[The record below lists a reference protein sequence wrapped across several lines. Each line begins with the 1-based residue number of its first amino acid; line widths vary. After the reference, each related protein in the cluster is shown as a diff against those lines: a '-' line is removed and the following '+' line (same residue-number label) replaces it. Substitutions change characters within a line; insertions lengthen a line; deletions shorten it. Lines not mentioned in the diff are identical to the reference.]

1 MNIIQIFKQFPT
13 QESCV
18 KHLEKI
24 RWGDKPIC
32 VYCRSTNTN
41 PLNQEGRFRHYCN
54 GCRKS
59 FSITVGTIFHHT
71 AVPLQKWFLLISLM
85 QNAKKGLSACQAAR
99 DIEVRRPTVWSMMHR
114 IRKAM
119 SDDGSLLSGI
129 IEMDETYVG
138 GKPRKE
144 NKKDD
149 DDDENN
155 TGSPRGRGTK
165 KTPVVGM
172 VERNGN
178 VKAKSTSKF
187 ELKFADFLKLI
198 RKNVNIAESLL
209 VTDEYTGYNKMNSI
223 LPHLTINHSKEYA
236 KGDIH
241 TNTIESF
248 WAILKRG
255 IMGQFH
261 WVSKKYLNN
270 YIDEFCYRYNARNN
284 DGLVVFERTLRG
296 MLGV

>member
-13 QESCV
+13 QKSCI

-24 RWGDKPIC
+24 RWGKTPVC
-32 VYCRSTNTN
+32 VYCGSTNTN

-54 GCRKS
+54 GCCKA
-59 FSITVGTIFHHT
+59 FNVTVGTIFHGTH
-71 AVPLQKWFLLISLM
+71 VPLQKWFLLISLM

-99 DIEVRRPTVWSMMHR
+99 DIEMNRPTVWSMMHR
-114 IRKAM
+114 IRRAM
-119 SDDGSLLSGI
+119 GSDNSLLSGI

-138 GKPRKE
+138 VKPRKD
-144 NKKDD
+144 NKKD

-155 TGSPRGRGTK
+155 TSNPRGRGTK
-165 KTPVVGM
+165 KAAVVGM
-172 VERNGN
+172 VERGGN
-178 VKAKSTSKF
+178 VKAKSVAKR
-187 ELKFADFLKLI
+187 ELNFLDFLKMI
-198 RKNVNIAESLL
+198 RKNINVAESLL
-209 VTDEYTGYNKMNSI
+209 VTDEYKAYNKMGSKI
-223 LPHLTINHSKEYA
+223 PHYSVNHSKEYV

-261 WVSKKYLNN
+261 WVSKKHLNA
-270 YIDEFCYRYNARNN
+270 YIDEFCYRYNAREIDNS
-284 DGLVVFERTLRG
+284 VVFTMTLG
-296 MLGV
+296 NMLKT

>member
-1 MNIIQIFKQFPT
+1 MNIIQIFQKFPT
-13 QESCV
+13 QESCI
-18 KHLEKI
+18 KHLEQK

-32 VYCRSTNTN
+32 VYCDSTNTN
-41 PLNQEGRFRHYCN
+41 SLVKELRHHCN

-59 FSITVGTIFHHT
+59 FSVTVGTIFHHT
-71 AVPLQKWFLLISLM
+71 HIPLQKWFLLISLM

-99 DIEVRRPTVWSMMHR
+99 DIEMNRPTVWRMMHR

-119 SDDGSLLSGI
+119 GRDNNLLSGI

-149 DDDENN
+149 DDENN
-155 TGSPRGRGTK
+155 TGNPRGRGTK
-165 KTPVVGM
+165 KTAVVGM
-172 VERNGN
+172 VERRGN
-178 VKAKSTSKF
+178 VKAQSVSKN
-187 ELKFADFLKLI
+187 ELNFIDFLKMI
-198 RKNVNIAESLL
+198 RKNINVAESLL
-209 VTDEYTGYNKMNSI
+209 VTDEYKAYNRMSKI
-223 LPHLTINHSKEYA
+223 VPHYRVNHTKEYV

-261 WVSKKYLNN
+261 WVSKKHLNA
-270 YIDEFCYRYNARNN
+270 YIDEFCYRYNARNI
-284 DGLVVFERTLRG
+284 DSSIVFG
-296 MLGV
+296 MTIDNMLKS

>member
-13 QESCV
+13 QKSCI
-18 KHLEKI
+18 KHLEKL
-24 RWGDKPIC
+24 RWGKTPVC
-32 VYCRSTNTN
+32 VYCGSTNTN

-54 GCRKS
+54 GCCRA
-59 FSITVGTIFHHT
+59 FNVTVGTIFHGTH
-71 AVPLQKWFLLISLM
+71 VPLQKWFLLISLM

-99 DIEVRRPTVWSMMHR
+99 DIEMNRPTVWSMMHR

-119 SDDGSLLSGI
+119 NNDNSLLSGI

-138 GKPRKE
+138 GKPRKD
-144 NKKDD
+144 NKKN

-155 TGSPRGRGTK
+155 TGNPRGRGTK
-165 KTPVVGM
+165 KTALVGM
-172 VERNGN
+172 VERGGS
-178 VKAKSTSKF
+178 VKAKSVSKNALNF
-187 ELKFADFLKLI
+187 IDFLKLI
-198 RKNVNIAESLL
+198 RKNINVAESLL
-209 VTDEYTGYNKMNSI
+209 VTDEYKAYNRMNKVI
-223 LPHLTINHSKEYA
+223 PHYSVNHSREYV

-261 WVSKKYLNN
+261 WVSKKHLNA
-270 YIDEFCYRYNARNN
+270 YIDEFCYRYNAREI
-284 DGLVVFERTLRG
+284 DSSSVFTMTLANMLRG
-296 MLGV
+296 

>member
-1 MNIIQIFKQFPT
+1 
-13 QESCV
+13 
-18 KHLEKI
+18 
-24 RWGDKPIC
+24 
-32 VYCRSTNTN
+32 
-41 PLNQEGRFRHYCN
+41 
-54 GCRKS
+54 
-59 FSITVGTIFHHT
+59 
-71 AVPLQKWFLLISLM
+71 M
-85 QNAKKGLSACQAAR
+85 QNAKKGLSSLQASR
-99 DIEVRRPTVWSMMHR
+99 DIEVSQTSTWSMMHR

-144 NKKDD
+144 IKKD

-155 TGSPRGRGTK
+155 IGSPRGRGTK

-172 VERNGN
+172 VERGGN
-178 VKAKSTSKF
+178 VKAKATSKF

-198 RKNVNIAESLL
+198 KKNVNIAESLL
-209 VTDEYTGYNKMNSI
+209 VTDEYTGYNKMKDI
-223 LPHLTINHSKEYA
+223 VAHETINHSYEYA
-236 KGDIH
+236 RGDIH

-270 YIDEFCYRYNARNN
+270 YIDEFCYRYNNRELDSNIAFSMTVNRM
-284 DGLVVFERTLRG
+284 LR
-296 MLGV
+296 V